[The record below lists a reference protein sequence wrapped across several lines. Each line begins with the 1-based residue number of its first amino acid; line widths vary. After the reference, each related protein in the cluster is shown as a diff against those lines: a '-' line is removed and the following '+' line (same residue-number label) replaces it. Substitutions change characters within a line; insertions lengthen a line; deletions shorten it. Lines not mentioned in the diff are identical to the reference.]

1 MAQNRLGGPGIG
13 LPYPQSL
20 YPASLVGSAPTPA
33 TNVIVLGYGEAF
45 PVPPGDWMIAGAPM
59 QWLDPVTG
67 QWLFAG
73 GTIYSTGETSV
84 SEGYVHS
91 DGQNMRVINPQGI
104 ATGATVTAAGTGYV
118 QATTTVTSS
127 NSSTWTPIVG
137 GAISLTLGTGGS
149 GYTLPPIVLISA
161 PPSPGVQ
168 ATAIAT
174 ISGGIVTSFTVV
186 NAGAGYTTAPT
197 VTLLPNP
204 YDPNYGSIV
213 NGTATASLTG
223 SGTITAVLCTNT
235 GAPAA
240 SAPTLTINGVGSSA
254 TATTTAFYTA
264 ESTNLTVYLQPL

>member
-13 LPYPQSL
+13 LPYPQAL
-20 YPASLVGSAPTPA
+20 YPVQLVGAAPQPA
-33 TNVIVLGYGEAF
+33 TNVITLGYGEAF
-45 PVPPGDWMIAGAPM
+45 PVPPGEWMIAGAPM
-59 QWLDPVTG
+59 QWLDPVSG

-73 GTIYSTGETSV
+73 ATAYSAGSTAV

-91 DGQNMRVINPQGI
+91 DGQNLRVVNPQGI
-104 ATGATVTAAGTGYV
+104 ATGATVTAAGSGYV

-127 NSSTWTPIVG
+127 NSSTWTAVVG

-149 GYTLPPIVLISA
+149 GYTIPPVVLISA
-161 PPSPGVQ
+161 PPSPGLQ
-168 ATAIAT
+168 ATAVAT
-174 ISGGIVTSFTVV
+174 VSGGIVTGFTIV

-197 VTLLPNP
+197 VLIVANP

-213 NGTATASLTG
+213 NATATASLTG
-223 SGTITAVLCTNT
+223 SGTVTAVLCTNY
-235 GAPAA
+235 GAPGA

-254 TATTTAFYTA
+254 TAATTAFYTA